1 MYELQPSVQRDV
13 LREVLLELDA
23 VELTR
28 NTFGFL
34 TNLHP
39 DEIKECVRDVI
50 LSDCERCWI
59 VTATSPFD
67 GKGDDLSHTWLW
79 AMPDYE
85 P

>member
-1 MYELQPSVQRDV
+1 MH
-13 LREVLLELDA
+13 ELDA
-23 VELTR
+23 VELIR

-39 DEIKECVRDVI
+39 DEIKECFQDVI

-59 VTATSPFD
+59 VNATSPFD
-67 GKGDDLSHTWLW
+67 GKGDDLAHTWLW
-79 AMPDYE
+79 AMPDYQ